1 MTDVL
6 LFGASGFLGRQVR
19 DLLTRDG
26 RVSGL
31 HCPGRADLDL
41 LAARPA
47 DVVSLLRAV
56 RPSVVLNCAGRMSG
70 GYDELMRGNAL
81 ATAVIIEAMAQAA
94 PGARFVR
101 LGSAAEYGPTP
112 PGHAVHEQD
121 PARPVSGYGISHLA
135 GTQLV
140 EQAAADGRVD
150 GASLRVFNP
159 VGPGLTGESV
169 LGRARDLL
177 ASGVR
182 DLDLGPLGAY
192 RDFVDVRDVGRA
204 VVSAAFAPDLP
215 ERVFNVGGG
224 RAVPVR
230 EAIALLAGEAGFTG
244 EIRESAPPPAAR
256 PPSPGAAPTSPASGT
271 SSAGNPSSP
280 CPTRSRPCYE
290 RPKPHT
296 GFLPP
301 EPAGKGEGGTRARR
315 FHTTAPVGG
324 CGVGTQVEGVRA
336 FASAISAI
344 SRVGW
349 VPAAGS

>member
-47 DVVSLLRAV
+47 DVAGLLRAV

-244 EIRESAPPPAAR
+244 EIRESAPPAGR
-256 PPSPGAAPTSPASGT
+256 
-271 SSAGNPSSP
+271 SATVTWSRADLTRIGNVLGWQPEFP
-280 CPTRSRPCYE
+280 
-290 RPKPHT
+290 
-296 GFLPP
+296 LPDSIK
-301 EPAGKGEGGTRARR
+301 AML
-315 FHTTAPVGG
+315 
-324 CGVGTQVEGVRA
+324 
-336 FASAISAI
+336 
-344 SRVGW
+344 
-349 VPAAGS
+349 